1 MLDDFGE
8 FGQDNFTGNLSMV
21 LLQLI
26 KPGLWACFLSLVI
39 TPIMILIY
47 KKMGW
52 LDDPKKQK
60 HPKVIHKYPVP
71 RGGGVVIFLA
81 ILLTSL
87 THLPVDK
94 HLVGILLGAGVLT
107 LVGVWDDV
115 KNLNP
120 YWRLILGFLAAGIV
134 VAVGIG
140 VPYIS
145 NPFKVGA
152 VINLSQPQIPIYLF
166 GKLRTI
172 WIWADLMALIWIV
185 GAMNFVNWSKG
196 LDGQLPGIVVVAATV
211 IGVLSL
217 RFIDDVTQWPVIV
230 LAFILAGTY
239 LGFLA
244 WNFYPQK
251 IMPGYGGGVLAG
263 YFLAVLAIL
272 SGAKMA
278 TAILVLGVPM
288 MDAIYTIIRR
298 VVQGKS
304 PVWGDRGH
312 LHHKLMDLGWGK
324 RRIAV
329 FYWLVSAILGF
340 LALRLNSQLKLYT
353 IVLLGVVIGG
363 ALLWLNTATYFLK
376 KPDRGSG

>member
-1 MLDDFGE
+1 MP
-8 FGQDNFTGNLSMV
+8 

-26 KPGLWACFLSLVI
+26 KVGGTAFLIVLGLTPAVI
-39 TPIMILIY
+39 WFY
-47 KKMGW
+47 KKMDW

-60 HPKVIHKYPVP
+60 HPKVVHKYPVP
-71 RGGGVVIFLA
+71 RGGGLA
-81 ILLTSL
+81 IFGGILLSTWWF
-87 THLPVDK
+87 LPIDK
-94 HLVGILLGAGVLT
+94 HLVGILLGGGILT
-107 LVGVWDDV
+107 IVGVWDDV

-120 YWRLILGFLAAGIV
+120 YWRLLLGLLAAGIV
-134 VAVGIG
+134 IGAGIG

-145 NPFKVGA
+145 NPFKTGA
-152 VINLSQPQIPIYLF
+152 VIHLTQPQIPIYLL

-217 RFIDDVTQWPVIV
+217 RFVDDVTQWPVIV
-230 LAFILAGTY
+230 LAFILAGAY
-239 LGFLA
+239 LGFLP

-288 MDAIYTIIRR
+288 MDAVYTIIRR
-298 VVQGKS
+298 IAAGKS

-329 FYWLVSAILGF
+329 FYWLVSAMLG
-340 LALRLNSQLKLYT
+340 LIALQLNSRLKLYT
-353 IVLLGVVIGG
+353 MVLLGVVIGG
-363 ALLWLNTATYFLK
+363 VLLWLNTATYFLK